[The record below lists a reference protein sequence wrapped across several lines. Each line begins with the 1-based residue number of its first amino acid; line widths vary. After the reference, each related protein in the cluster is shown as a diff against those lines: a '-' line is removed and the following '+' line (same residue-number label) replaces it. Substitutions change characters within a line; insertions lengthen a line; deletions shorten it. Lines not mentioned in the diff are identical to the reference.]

1 MGPKITPKLS
11 FMKKCILILSFLLPA
26 SMAFS
31 QTFTHGVGFDI
42 FVTTEKNGNAA
53 AAEGFTYNPRFN
65 FLENEDFSLSVGVPL
80 TIGFSGSYS
89 TSYDSYYGSTTN
101 NTLGFMAHIPLIVN
115 FNFGAGSSPDN
126 EQRFGFFVG
135 GGLGYYYG
143 KYNQDYVDSNG
154 YSNTQQ
160 ATINGVGPAGNIG
173 IRIAVGRGTHNIEA
187 KLTFMK
193 ALDDS
198 KANIYGGGAAFNF

>member
-1 MGPKITPKLS
+1 
-11 FMKKCILILSFLLPA
+11 MKKCILVLSFLLPA
-26 SMAFS
+26 GMAFS
-31 QTFTHGVGFDI
+31 QSFMHGVGLDI
-42 FVTTEKNGNAA
+42 FVTTEKNGDAA

-65 FLENEDFSLSVGVPL
+65 FIENEDYSLSVGVPL
-80 TIGFSGSYS
+80 TIGLSGSYS
-89 TSYDSYYGSTTN
+89 SSYNSYYGSTTD
-101 NTLGFMAHIPLIVN
+101 NTLAFMAHIPVILN
-115 FNFGAGSSPDN
+115 FNFGAGSSKDN

-143 KYNQDYVDSNG
+143 KYNQDYVDVNG
-154 YSNTQQ
+154 NDITQQ

-173 IRIAVGRGTHNIEA
+173 IRIAVGKGTHNVEA

-193 ALDDS
+193 TMDDS

>member
-1 MGPKITPKLS
+1 
-11 FMKKCILILSFLLPA
+11 MKKCILILSFLLPA

-31 QTFTHGVGFDI
+31 QSFMHGVGLDI
-42 FVTTEKNGNAA
+42 FVTTAKNGNVA

-65 FLENEDFSLSVGVPL
+65 FIENEDYSLSVGVPL
-80 TIGFSGSYS
+80 TIGLSGSYS
-89 TSYDSYYGSTTN
+89 SSYNSYYGSTTD
-101 NTLGFMAHIPLIVN
+101 NTLAFMAHIPVILN
-115 FNFGAGSSPDN
+115 FNFGAGSSKDN

-143 KYNQDYVDSNG
+143 KYNQDLVDPSGND
-154 YSNTQQ
+154 YTQQ

-173 IRIAVGRGTHNIEA
+173 IRIAVGRGTHNVEA

-193 ALDDS
+193 AMDDS

>member
-1 MGPKITPKLS
+1 
-11 FMKKCILILSFLLPA
+11 MKKWILILSFFLPA
-26 SMAFS
+26 GRTFS
-31 QTFTHGVGFDI
+31 QSFMHGVGLDI
-42 FVTTEKNGNAA
+42 FVTTANNGNAA

-65 FLENEDFSLSVGVPL
+65 FFETEDYSLSVGVPL

-89 TSYDSYYGSTTN
+89 SNYNSYYGSTTD
-101 NTLGFMAHIPLIVN
+101 NTLAFMAHIPLILN
-115 FNFGAGSSPDN
+115 FNFGAGSSKDN
-126 EQRFGFFVG
+126 EERFGFFVG
-135 GGLGYYYG
+135 GGLGYHYG
-143 KYNQDYVDSNG
+143 KYNQDLVDSTGNG
-154 YSNTQQ
+154 YTQQ

-193 ALDDS
+193 AMDNS